1 MCNPSLHIYMNNRTK
16 TASRGSTALCYLQKR
31 RLRHCVQ
38 RRQCFWPQFVDCRL
52 CRHSDP
58 QISRFPVPWDC
69 TCRDFVPIHICHH
82 SLPALSTRFCR
93 VTPTWNRSAPRPL
106 HLKMTSSA
114 SMHPV
119 LTTLRFPGAGGVGQG
134 DSIHAQNAPPHPA
147 EMGDESA
154 MSKGKP
160 PNCTTFVDQVV
171 PGLLTTLL
179 GSGNTPGMD
188 YGALAKIQ
196 NPWRRRRTLPEGV

>member
-1 MCNPSLHIYMNNRTK
+1 MIRFFRSRSNRFIFTF
-16 TASRGSTALCYLQKR
+16 S
-31 RLRHCVQ
+31 
-38 RRQCFWPQFVDCRL
+38 CR
-52 CRHSDP
+52 
-58 QISRFPVPWDC
+58 I
-69 TCRDFVPIHICHH
+69 FVPIHICLL
-82 SLPALSTRFCR
+82 SQPTLSTRYCR
-93 VTPTWNRSAPRPL
+93 FAPAWKRPATRPL

-114 SMHPV
+114 SMQPV
-119 LTTLRFPGAGGVGQG
+119 LTTLRFPGAGGVWQG

-179 GSGNTPGMD
+179 ISGNTPGID
-188 YGALAKIQ
+188 YGLLAKIQ